1 VAQAKTELVMEYEP
15 VIGLE
20 VHVQLKTRSKMFC
33 GCATEFG
40 APPNTQVCPVCLG
53 YPGVLPVMNEEAV
66 RKTILTG
73 LMIGSEITR
82 FSKWDRKNYFY
93 PDMPKNYQISQYD
106 LPLCKGGA
114 VAIAGKK
121 IGMTRIHLEE
131 DVAKSFHFEASSGVD
146 FNRAGTPLMECV
158 SEPDIRLPDEAFA
171 YLTALKEILIS
182 GDISDCDMEKGQ
194 LRCDSNVSVR
204 PVGQREFGEK
214 VEIKNMNTISGVR
227 RALAY
232 EIQRQTAALQ
242 KGEKVSQE
250 TRRWDDVAAKTFVM
264 RTKEYAHDYRYFPE
278 PDLMPVEVNDEMLD
292 EIRRLMPELPEAQRQ
307 RLVYTYKL
315 PEHDAGILVSHTGG
329 ANYFTWSTYFTSTTF
344 DSSSTDTSEP
354 TPMRHYSTAEG
365 PPPFNPPPPNLS
377 KTVSNLIINDLL
389 RDLAS
394 GKRSIVDSPVPPEH
408 LAELAVALVSGKI
421 SSRQGKEVFAEMFT
435 SGKSP
440 TAIIKE
446 KGLAQVSDAGAIEAF
461 ADEAIAKNPKS
472 VADFKAGNEA
482 AVNFLKGQVMKLSKG
497 RANPQLV
504 GEILLRK
511 LKGN

>member
-1 VAQAKTELVMEYEP
+1 MQYEA

-40 APPNTQVCPVCLG
+40 AEPNTHVCPVCLG

-73 LMIGSEITR
+73 LMIGSEIAR

-114 VAIAGKK
+114 VAITGRK

-131 DVAKSFHFEASSGVD
+131 DVAKNIHFETSSGID

-158 SEPDIRLPDEAFA
+158 SEPDMRSPDEAFA
-171 YLTALKEILIS
+171 YLTALKEILTS
-182 GDISDCDMEKGQ
+182 GGISDCDMEKGQ

-242 KGEKVSQE
+242 KGEKISQE
-250 TRRWDDVAAKTFVM
+250 TRRWDDAAGKTFVM

-278 PDLMPVEVNDEMLD
+278 PDLMPVVVSDEMIAA
-292 EIRRLMPELPEAQRQ
+292 IRGQLVELPEAKRQ
-307 RLVYTYKL
+307 RFIRQYGL
-315 PEHDAGILVSHTGG
+315 PEYDAGVLVADMALADYYERAATG
-329 ANYFTWSTYFTSTTF
+329 
-344 DSSSTDTSEP
+344 
-354 TPMRHYSTAEG
+354 
-365 PPPFNPPPPNLS
+365 S
-377 KTVSNLIINDLL
+377 KNHKAISNWVMTELL
-389 RDLAS
+389 GKLAAAKQS
-394 GKRSIVDSPVPPEH
+394 MDVCPIRPEQ
-408 LAELAVALVSGKI
+408 LTELVALVDGGQISGKI
-421 SSRQGKEVFAEMFT
+421 GKEVFAEMFAT
-435 SGKSP
+435 GKSA

-446 KGLAQVSDAGAIEAF
+446 KDLAQVSDAGAIEAF

-472 VADFKAGNEA
+472 VADFRAGNEA
-482 AVNFLKGQVMKLSKG
+482 AINFLKGQVMKLSKG
-497 RANPQLV
+497 KANPQLA

-511 LKGN
+511 LKGE